1 MRQFRR
7 VLRWL
12 FFAGGMLA
20 GVVAALVALVVRY
33 LMNPP
38 RQPLWAAPDD
48 LGMDFEG
55 VQFPAQ
61 DGVRLAAWFIP
72 GISSKLRDG
81 ATIVLVHG
89 LLWNRLGEAGED
101 MMAQVIGAEPVDLLR
116 LAYVLHQ
123 EGYHVLMFDLRN
135 HGGSG
140 AVSPVSFGKNEKR
153 DLVGALDYL
162 GMRPD
167 VDNGRIGAVG
177 FSMGANTVLYA
188 LAETE
193 AIQAAVVVQPTSP
206 ALFARRYARDLLGVL
221 GAVVMPLV
229 DGVYKV
235 MGGIGLA
242 EIRPSSAM
250 AQAGDTPV
258 LFVQGDGDRW
268 GSMAD
273 VAQIAAATANPVG
286 PLVVKSNGRFD
297 GYRYVVDNPKIVTA
311 FLEQYF

>member
-1 MRQFRR
+1 M
-7 VLRWL
+7 
-12 FFAGGMLA
+12 
-20 GVVAALVALVVRY
+20 
-33 LMNPP
+33 
-38 RQPLWAAPDD
+38 
-48 LGMDFEG
+48 
-55 VQFPAQ
+55 
-61 DGVRLAAWFIP
+61 
-72 GISSKLRDG
+72 
-81 ATIVLVHG
+81 
-89 LLWNRLGEAGED
+89 
-101 MMAQVIGAEPVDLLR
+101 
-116 LAYVLHQ
+116 
-123 EGYHVLMFDLRN
+123 
-135 HGGSG
+135 
-140 AVSPVSFGKNEKR
+140 SPVSFGKNEKR

-250 AQAGDTPV
+250 AQAG
-258 LFVQGDGDRW
+258 
-268 GSMAD
+268 
-273 VAQIAAATANPVG
+273 
-286 PLVVKSNGRFD
+286 
-297 GYRYVVDNPKIVTA
+297 
-311 FLEQYF
+311 